1 MPIWDHKQNF
11 EEVPMRIAVFG
22 AGGVGGYF
30 GGRLAQA
37 GEEVVF
43 IARGEHLQALR
54 THGLRVDSVKGDFV
68 LQSVQATDDPGQVGV
83 MDVVLLG
90 VKAWQVPEAAQAM
103 RPMVGPDTFVVP
115 LQNGVEAPAQLVAV
129 LGAQHVLGGL
139 AKIISL
145 KVGPG
150 HIRHAGAE
158 PYVAFGELDNLLS
171 ERAERLCQAFR
182 RAGVTVDIPPDIQAA
197 LWEKFLFIVSWGG
210 VGAVTRAPIGVLR
223 TVPEAR
229 QMLEQAMHEIF
240 TVALARNIALPEN
253 VIGKTMAFMDR
264 LPPDGTA
271 SLQRDIVEGKP
282 SELASWNGAVV
293 RLGQELGV
301 ATPLHAFIYHSL
313 LPLELRARGQV

>member
-1 MPIWDHKQNF
+1 
-11 EEVPMRIAVFG
+11 MRIAVFG
-22 AGGVGGYF
+22 VGGVGGYF

-54 THGLRVDSVKGDFV
+54 THGLRVDSMKGDFI
-68 LQSVQATDDPGQVGV
+68 LQSVQATDDPVQVGV
-83 MDVVLLG
+83 VDVVLLG
-90 VKAWQVPEAAQAM
+90 VKAWQVPEAAQYM

-139 AKIISL
+139 AKIISF

-158 PYVAFGELDNLLS
+158 PYVAFGELDNRLS
-171 ERAERLCQAFR
+171 ERAERLCQAFK

-223 TVPEAR
+223 TVTEAR

-240 TVALARNIALPEN
+240 NVALARNITLPED
-253 VIGKTMAFMDR
+253 VIGKTMAFVDR

-293 RLGQELGV
+293 RLGQEVRV

-313 LPLELRARGQV
+313 LPLELRARGQVQFQL

>member
-1 MPIWDHKQNF
+1 
-11 EEVPMRIAVFG
+11 MRIAVFG
-22 AGGVGGYF
+22 TGGVGGYF

-54 THGLRVDSVKGDFV
+54 THGLRVDSVKGDFL

-83 MDVVLLG
+83 VDVVLLG
-90 VKAWQVPEAAQAM
+90 VKAWQVPEVVQVM
-103 RPMVGPDTFVVP
+103 RPLIGPDTFVVP
-115 LQNGVEAPAQLVAV
+115 LQNGVEAPAQLAAV

-139 AKIISL
+139 AKIISF

-158 PYVAFGELDNLLS
+158 PYVAFGELDNRLS
-171 ERAERLCQAFR
+171 ERVERLCQAFE
-182 RAGVTVDIPPDIQAA
+182 RAGVTVEIPADIQAA

-223 TVPEAR
+223 TVPEVR

-240 TVALARNIALPEN
+240 AVALARNIALPEN
-253 VIGKTMAFMDR
+253 VIGKTMAFVDR

-271 SLQRDIVEGKP
+271 SLQRDLLEGKP

-293 RLGQELGV
+293 RLGQEVGV